1 MSVRATTMRRPK
13 QSSNTTSLDLLLDT
27 ICNMFGGVLLMAVL
41 VVVLTQS
48 QASHVRDQLAPEEV
62 EQTIANRQLRLEV
75 IQLETEV
82 ASLKREL
89 RETESDYAAEVPA
102 ETRHLLDRKTSFKQ
116 ALKEASA
123 RLERA
128 ADRQRQLSQDLS
140 GLSQKES
147 ELSAQIAS
155 RKRELSGVQAQM
167 RQEKR
172 RVKHNVRLPH
182 QKGKAAGR
190 PVYYL
195 IKGDRIYRQG
205 ITWRWRGEEFVT
217 GDCIGKPVPNSNP
230 PQVLLRPRPGA
241 GAKVT
246 KASVQA
252 SLRNRPPRSYYVV
265 MWVYNDSESF
275 GSFQKMKKYVLDSG
289 YRYVA
294 GPKATPGKSIRLV
307 PARHHKSE

>member
-1 MSVRATTMRRPK
+1 MKRR
-13 QSSNTTSLDLLLDT
+13 QSSSSTTSLDLLLDT

-48 QASHVRDQLAPEEV
+48 QASHLRDQLAPEEV
-62 EQTIANRQLRLEV
+62 EQTIANRQIRLEV

-82 ASLKREL
+82 VSLKREL
-89 RETESDYAAEVPA
+89 REMESSYIAEVPT
-102 ETRHLLDRKTSFKQ
+102 ETRRLLDRKTSFKQ

-123 RLERA
+123 RLERV

-140 GLSQKES
+140 VLSQKES
-147 ELSAQIAS
+147 ELSVLIAS
-155 RKRELSGVQAQM
+155 SKRKLSGIQAQM
-167 RQEKR
+167 RQEKQR
-172 RVKHNVRLPH
+172 AKQNVRLPH
-182 QKGKAAGR
+182 QKGKAPGR

-205 ITWRWRGEEFVT
+205 ITWRWRGQEFVT
-217 GDCIGKPVPNSNP
+217 GDCIGKPIPNSNP
-230 PQVLLRPRPGA
+230 PQVRLRPRPGA
-241 GAKVT
+241 GAKIT

-252 SLRNRPPRSYYVV
+252 SLRSRPPRSYYVV
-265 MWVYNDSESF
+265 MWVYDDSESF
-275 GSFQKMKKYVLDSG
+275 GAFQKMKKYVLDSG

-294 GPKATPGKSIRLV
+294 GPKSTQGESIPVV